1 MSGSFSPFHC
11 SQMLLASL
19 PESLKKGD
27 YFNYESSTLE
37 EVINTLTSKQKSHR
51 QSCKNGM
58 VDIQWWVKNTF

>member
-1 MSGSFSPFHC
+1 MSGSISPFYC

-19 PESLKKGD
+19 PESLKKSD
-27 YFNYESSTLE
+27 YFNYESSTHE

-51 QSCKNGM
+51 QAWKNGR